1 MAANEAAAEETR
13 QMDTGLALI
22 FQGTDPNRSDL
33 EVYQT
38 ELGFGEQA
46 EALGFDSIWSVE
58 HHFTDYTMCPDVMQF
73 LTYFAGK
80 TKKAKLGS
88 MVVVLPWHDPMRVAE
103 QVAMLDNMSNGRVI
117 LGIGRGLGRVEFDG
131 FGKDMNASRET
142 FVEAAEMIL
151 NGLEKGY
158 CEYDGK
164 FVKQLKRDIRPRPF
178 KSFKGRTYAAAVSPE
193 SSQIMAKLG
202 IGVMVIPQKPW
213 PSVIEELNA
222 YRATYRQVNGADAPP
237 PLLASWTYVDKD
249 AGRAEEMARRYIGG
263 YWQTVLKHY
272 ELVGDHLRKMKGYEY
287 YVQMQEAANDLGTR
301 DALVEMFLGI
311 QCWGTPEQTFAKIK
325 DFTGRIGADAF
336 TGVFSYA
343 GMPFADAEASLKL
356 FAKEVLP
363 EVKRLKHAPVSL
375 AAE

>member
-1 MAANEAAAEETR
+1 
-13 QMDTGLALI
+13 MDTGLALI
-22 FQGTDPNRSDL
+22 FQGTDPSRSDHD
-33 EVYQT
+33 VYRA
-38 ELGFGEQA
+38 EIGFGEQA

-73 LTYFAGK
+73 LTYFAAK
-80 TKKAKLGS
+80 STKLKLGS

-131 FGKDMNASRET
+131 FGKDMNTSRET
-142 FVEAAEMIL
+142 FVESAEMIL
-151 NGLEKGY
+151 NGLETGV

-164 FVKQLKRDIRPRPF
+164 HVKQLRREIRPRPF

-213 PSVIEELNA
+213 DSVLEELGA
-222 YRATYRQVNGADAPP
+222 YRATYHKVNGVDAPAP
-237 PLLASWTYVDKD
+237 ILASWTYVDKD

-272 ELVGDHLRKMKGYEY
+272 ELVGDHLKKMKGYEY

-311 QCWGTPEQTFAKIK
+311 QCWGTPEQTFEKIK
-325 DFTGRIGADAF
+325 DFTGRIGACAF
-336 TGVFSYA
+336 NGVFSYA

-356 FAKEVLP
+356 YAKEVLP
-363 EVKRLKHAPVSL
+363 QVKRLHHAPISL

>member
-1 MAANEAAAEETR
+1 
-13 QMDTGLALI
+13 MDTGLALI
-22 FQGTDPNRSDL
+22 FQGTDEKRSDH
-33 EVYQT
+33 EVYRT
-38 ELGFGEQA
+38 EIGFGEQA

-73 LTYFAGK
+73 LTYFAAK
-80 TKKAKLGS
+80 SQKLKLGS

-117 LGIGRGLGRVEFDG
+117 LGIGRGLGRVEFEG

-151 NGLEKGY
+151 NGLETGT

-164 FVKQLKRDIRPRPF
+164 HVKQARRDIRPRPF

-213 PSVIEELNA
+213 ESVIGELEA
-222 YRATYRQVNGADAPP
+222 YRATYRQVNGVDAPQP
-237 PLLASWTYVDKD
+237 ILASWTYVDKD

-263 YWQTVLKHY
+263 YWNTVLKHY
-272 ELVGDHLRKMKGYEY
+272 EFVGDHLKKMKGYEY
-287 YVQMQEAANDLGTR
+287 YVQMQEAANDLGSR

-311 QCWGTPEQTFAKIK
+311 QCWGTPEQTFERIR
-325 DFTGRIGADAF
+325 DFTGRINANAF

-343 GMPFADAEASLKL
+343 GMPYADAEASLKL

-363 EVKRLKHAPVSL
+363 QVKRLQHAPVSL

>member
-1 MAANEAAAEETR
+1 
-13 QMDTGLALI
+13 MDTGLALI
-22 FQGTDPNRSDL
+22 FQGTDPSRSDL
-33 EVYQT
+33 EVYRA
-38 ELGFGEQA
+38 EIGFGEQA
-46 EALGFDSIWSVE
+46 EALGFDSIWGVE

-73 LTYFAGK
+73 LTYFAAK
-80 TKKAKLGS
+80 STKLKLGS

-131 FGKDMNASRET
+131 FGKDMNTSRET
-142 FVEAAEMIL
+142 FVESAEMIL
-151 NGLEKGY
+151 NGLETGV

-164 FVKQLKRDIRPRPF
+164 HVKQLRREIRPRPF

-213 PSVIEELNA
+213 ESVLEELSA
-222 YRATYRQVNGADAPP
+222 YRATYQQVNGVDAPA

-272 ELVGDHLRKMKGYEY
+272 ELVGDHLKKMKGYEY
-287 YVQMQEAANDLGTR
+287 YVQMQEAANDMGTR

-311 QCWGTPEQTFAKIK
+311 QCWGTPEQTFEKIK
-325 DFTGRIGADAF
+325 DFTGRIGACAF
-336 TGVFSYA
+336 NGVFSYA

-356 FAKEVLP
+356 YAKEVLP
-363 EVKRLKHAPVSL
+363 QVKRLNHAPISL

>member
-1 MAANEAAAEETR
+1 
-13 QMDTGLALI
+13 MDTGLALI
-22 FQGTDPNRSDL
+22 FQGTDPSRSDHD
-33 EVYQT
+33 VYRA
-38 ELGFGEQA
+38 EIGFGEQA
-46 EALGFDSIWSVE
+46 EALGFDSIWGVE

-73 LTYFAGK
+73 LTYFAAK
-80 TKKAKLGS
+80 STKLKLGS

-131 FGKDMNASRET
+131 FGKDMNTSRET
-142 FVEAAEMIL
+142 FVESAEMIL
-151 NGLEKGY
+151 NGLETGV

-164 FVKQLKRDIRPRPF
+164 HVKQLRREIRPRPF

-213 PSVIEELNA
+213 ESVLEELSA
-222 YRATYRQVNGADAPP
+222 YRATYQQVNGVDAPA

-272 ELVGDHLRKMKGYEY
+272 ELVGDHLKKMKGYEY
-287 YVQMQEAANDLGTR
+287 YVQMQEAANDMGTR

-311 QCWGTPEQTFAKIK
+311 QCWGTPEQTFEKIK
-325 DFTGRIGADAF
+325 DFTGRIGACAF
-336 TGVFSYA
+336 NGVFSYA

-356 FAKEVLP
+356 YAKEVLP
-363 EVKRLKHAPVSL
+363 QVKRLNHAPISL

>member
-1 MAANEAAAEETR
+1 
-13 QMDTGLALI
+13 MDNGLALI
-22 FQGTDPNRSDL
+22 FQGTDPARSDH
-33 EVYQT
+33 EVYKA
-38 ELGFGEQA
+38 EIGFGEQA

-73 LTYFAGK
+73 LTYFAAK
-80 TKKAKLGS
+80 SSKLKLGS

-142 FVEAAEMIL
+142 FVESAEMIL
-151 NGLEKGY
+151 NGLETGV

-164 FVKQLKRDIRPRPF
+164 HVKQLRREIRPRPF

-213 PSVIEELNA
+213 ESVLEELSA
-222 YRATYRQVNGADAPP
+222 YRATYQQVNGVDAPA

-272 ELVGDHLRKMKGYEY
+272 ELVGDHLKKMKGYEY

-311 QCWGTPEQTFAKIK
+311 QCWGTPEQTFDKIK
-325 DFTGRIGADAF
+325 DFTGRIGASAF
-336 TGVFSYA
+336 NGVFSYA

-356 FAKEVLP
+356 YAKEVLP
-363 EVKRLKHAPVSL
+363 QVKRLHHAPVSL